1 MLSEWF
7 YIFTFLCGDLLK
19 RKEKLTFKEKFMF
32 LHIIACLA
40 KHLVQHYEAEKRKQ
54 ESLEETT
61 AKVMLLVE
69 ACRDFKVVN
78 EVDESPAVS
87 NLATSSPSN

>member
-7 YIFTFLCGDLLK
+7 YIFIFLCGDLLK
-19 RKEKLTFKEKFMF
+19 RKQKLTFKEKFMF
-32 LHIIACLA
+32 LHLIACLA
-40 KHLVQHYEAEKRKQ
+40 KHLVQHYEAEKKKQ

-78 EVDESPAVS
+78 EVDESLVVNEFKES
-87 NLATSSPSN
+87 CTH